1 MTVEPALEELRYAL
15 AEADASAPPT
25 TLRSR
30 VMATALSVRPAGS
43 AVPVPPAI
51 SAPEAF
57 KRTVAAFAGTIG
69 DLSTADWGQP
79 ALRELDVQGLVGHL
93 IGVEHDFQTAL
104 GLAPR
109 SGSNSPGVDH
119 IASTQSTANAQ
130 AGRPPEETRR
140 DWLSAVSLTTG
151 HVAAVDDTGLR
162 APVTLH
168 GATFPLDAY
177 LIVRSFEMWT
187 HDEDI
192 RRATGRPLAA
202 PEPARLTLM
211 TQLAVSLLPAGMMR
225 AGRPGLE
232 RTVRL
237 VLTGPGGGTWPAAV
251 GPADGSP
258 AGARLVL
265 DTVSFCRL
273 VANRIDDDDSGAL
286 VSGDRSLAGHVLA
299 GARTLALD

>member
-1 MTVEPALEELRYAL
+1 MTPEPALDELRYAL
-15 AEADASAPPT
+15 AEADAAAPPT

-30 VMATALSVRPAGS
+30 VMAAALSTRPPGP
-43 AVPVPPAI
+43 AVPAPPSI
-51 SAPEAF
+51 SSPEAF
-57 KRTVAAFAGTIG
+57 QRTVDAFAATIA
-69 DLSTADWGQP
+69 DLSTADWGQR
-79 ALRELDVQGLVGHL
+79 ALRDLDVQGLVGHL
-93 IGVEHDFQTAL
+93 IGVEHDFQAAL
-104 GLAPR
+104 GLAPA
-109 SGSNSPGVDH
+109 SNPGNDH

-130 AGRPPEETRR
+130 TGRPPEETRR

-168 GATFPLDAY
+168 GATFPLHAY